1 MTFDEENKQAFAKKF
16 TEYLEASG
24 KSAADISRLL
34 DVDRSSVSWWKTGRS
49 TPTIERIRQLAN
61 IFNCNVS
68 DLLSSDATTPD
79 LILSGDE
86 KELIIEYRKSDDTT
100 KAMIDRLLTY
110 NKHLKGVLQSSKT
123 PTDTEQ

>member
-49 TPTIERIRQLAN
+49 TPTIERIQQLAN

-79 LILSGDE
+79 LILSGAE

-110 NKHLKGVLQSSKT
+110 NKAIHGDKA
-123 PTDTEQ
+123 